1 VSSAPTPAE
10 RGAAKL
16 EAKPPA
22 EGGAAHAATSPAL
35 AHPWRVFAVASLATF
50 VAYLDATIVNVAF
63 PDIRSDF
70 HSTGLGVLSWVING
84 YALLFAALLVIFG
97 RVADRVGRRRVF
109 LAGVALFGVA
119 SAVCGAAP
127 SPETLIAARVVQ
139 GAGAAAMVPAALAVL
154 LPAFPPAKRA
164 TVVGL
169 WGAVAS
175 VASALGPPLGGA
187 LTDAFGWRAVFLVN
201 VPIAAAAVAA
211 GIKALPESRA
221 EHETEP
227 PDYAGAALLAGATAA
242 LALGLLQG
250 NDWGWRDARVIAA
263 FAAAIALAGALAYRS
278 KRHPAPI
285 LEAALWR
292 VRSFGVANTASFF
305 FGGTFFAMALCGVLF
320 LTGVWHYSMLDAG
333 LAIMP
338 GPLASAVSATL
349 GGRVA
354 DRRGQRPVIVAG
366 ALVYAAGLGYLILAL
381 DGHRHFLTDWLPG
394 QTPVGLGVGLAL
406 PAMASAAARSLPAAR
421 FATGM
426 AMNLT
431 ARQLGAVVG
440 IALLIVIVGT
450 PSPAHA
456 VAAYQ
461 AGFAFCAIAGLLSG
475 IVALALKPARP
486 HLVALPAEARA

>member
-1 VSSAPTPAE
+1 LRSSFTPP
-10 RGAAKL
+10 RD
-16 EAKPPA
+16 
-22 EGGAAHAATSPAL
+22 GGAEPAATSAERPAAAPAL

-63 PDIRSDF
+63 PDIESDF
-70 HSTGLGVLSWVING
+70 HATGLSVLSWVING
-84 YALLFAALLVIFG
+84 YALLFAALLVVAG

-109 LAGVALFGVA
+109 LGGVTVFALA

-127 SPETLIAARVVQ
+127 SAGTLIAARIVQ

-187 LTDAFGWRAVFLVN
+187 LTDALSWRAVFLVN
-201 VPIAAAAVAA
+201 VPIAAAAIVAGA
-211 GIKALPESRA
+211 AILPETRA
-221 EHETEP
+221 EGESDP
-227 PDYAGAALLAGATAA
+227 PDYAGAALLATATAA

-250 NDWGWRDARVIAA
+250 NDWGWLDGRVLSA
-263 FAAAIALAGALAYRS
+263 FAAAIIIAALLAYRS
-278 KRHPAPI
+278 RRHPAPI

-292 VRSFGVANTASFF
+292 VRSFGVANGASFF
-305 FGGTFFAMALCGVLF
+305 FGATFFAMALCGVLF

-338 GPLASAVSATL
+338 GPLASAVAATI
-349 GGRVA
+349 GGPIA

-366 ALVYAAGLGYLILAL
+366 SLVYAAGLAYLIGAI
-381 DGHRHFLTDWLPG
+381 DSHPHFVRDWLPG
-394 QTPVGLGVGLAL
+394 QTLVGIGVGLAM

-440 IALLIVIVGT
+440 VALLVVIVGT
-450 PSPAHA
+450 PSPAQA
-456 VAAYQ
+456 VAAYH
-461 AGFAFCAIAGLLSG
+461 AGFAFCAIAGLISG
-475 IVALALKPARP
+475 LVALALPRP
-486 HLVALPAEARA
+486 QTALAAVPAEATT